1 MEKQNQQTDEKSRFY
16 LETAPSELG
25 IQFSAKK
32 HYRYRTARIKS
43 CFDLVQTAPKSRS
56 SFDQTGVS
64 KMSESM
70 RIPELN
76 DSLKER
82 LLKWLPE
89 QSRLETPI
97 PGLALS
103 RYDENISAIK
113 CFYNP
118 MVALVVQGFKR
129 SMIGDHEA
137 NYGELHCVT
146 IGIDMPGIFHI
157 TDASPQAPFLSLS
170 VKLDRRI
177 ITQLITEAPSVVT
190 AQEGEVPSVVV
201 DEAGK
206 DLLQAFSRLV
216 ELLDTP
222 SRISVLAPMILREI
236 HYYLLC
242 GSQGKCLRLFNTNG
256 TQANQI
262 AQAISWLR
270 ENYTSPL
277 RMEELARYVNMAPS
291 TFNRHFKEV
300 TSLSPLQFQKRLRL
314 YEAERLML
322 LEGKDAGTAALMVG
336 YESGSQFNREYKRQF
351 GAPPRKDIAKK
362 RS

>member
-1 MEKQNQQTDEKSRFY
+1 
-16 LETAPSELG
+16 
-25 IQFSAKK
+25 
-32 HYRYRTARIKS
+32 
-43 CFDLVQTAPKSRS
+43 
-56 SFDQTGVS
+56 
-64 KMSESM
+64 MSEP
-70 RIPELN
+70 IHLPELN
-76 DSLKER
+76 DSLKEK

-97 PGLALS
+97 PGLALT
-103 RYDENISAIK
+103 RHDENTSAIR
-113 CFYNP
+113 CFYTP
-118 MVALVVQGFKR
+118 MIALVVQGFKR

-146 IGIDMPGIFHI
+146 VGIDMPGVFHI
-157 TDASPQAPFLSLS
+157 TDASPQALFLSLS

-177 ITQLITEAPSVVT
+177 ITQLITEVPSIVT
-190 AQEGEVPSVVV
+190 AQEGEVTPIVV

-206 DLLQAFSRLV
+206 DLLQVFSRLV

-222 SRISVLAPMILREI
+222 SRIPVLAPMIIREI

>member
-1 MEKQNQQTDEKSRFY
+1 MTESALKDDIH
-16 LETAPSELG
+16 ET
-25 IQFSAKK
+25 
-32 HYRYRTARIKS
+32 
-43 CFDLVQTAPKSRS
+43 
-56 SFDQTGVS
+56 
-64 KMSESM
+64 
-70 RIPELN
+70 
-76 DSLKER
+76 LKTS

-97 PGLALS
+97 SGLALT
-103 RYDENISAIK
+103 RHDENSPAIR

-146 IGIDMPGIFHI
+146 VGIDMPGVFHV
-157 TDASPQAPFLSLS
+157 TNASPQAPFLSLS

-177 ITQLITEAPSVVT
+177 IAHLMTEDPSIV
-190 AQEGEVPSVVV
+190 AAGEVDWNPVVV
-201 DEAGK
+201 AEAGK
-206 DLLQAFSRLV
+206 ELLQAFVRLV

-222 SRISVLAPMILREI
+222 SRIPVIAPMILREI

-242 GSQGKCLRLFNTNG
+242 GNQGRCLRLFSTTG

-262 AQAISWLR
+262 AEAISWLR
-270 ENYTSPL
+270 EHYADSIN
-277 RMEELARYVNMAPS
+277 MEELARRVNMASS
-291 TFNRHFKEV
+291 TFNRHFRQV

-322 LEGKDAGTAALMVG
+322 QEGKDAGTAALMVG

-351 GAPPRKDIAKK
+351 GAPPRRDVAQK
-362 RS
+362 RF

>member
-1 MEKQNQQTDEKSRFY
+1 
-16 LETAPSELG
+16 
-25 IQFSAKK
+25 
-32 HYRYRTARIKS
+32 
-43 CFDLVQTAPKSRS
+43 
-56 SFDQTGVS
+56 
-64 KMSESM
+64 MSEP
-70 RIPELN
+70 IHLPELN
-76 DSLKER
+76 DSLKEK

-97 PGLALS
+97 PGLALT
-103 RYDENISAIK
+103 RHDENTSAIR
-113 CFYNP
+113 CFYTP
-118 MVALVVQGFKR
+118 MIALVVQGFKR

-146 IGIDMPGIFHI
+146 VGIDMPGVFHI

-170 VKLDRRI
+170 VKLDRRF
-177 ITQLITEAPSVVT
+177 ITQLITEVPSIVT
-190 AQEGEVPSVVV
+190 AQEGEVTPIVV

-206 DLLQAFSRLV
+206 DLLQVFSRLV

-222 SRISVLAPMILREI
+222 SRIPVLAPMIIREI

-291 TFNRHFKEV
+291 TFNRHFKQV

>member
-1 MEKQNQQTDEKSRFY
+1 
-16 LETAPSELG
+16 
-25 IQFSAKK
+25 
-32 HYRYRTARIKS
+32 
-43 CFDLVQTAPKSRS
+43 
-56 SFDQTGVS
+56 
-64 KMSESM
+64 MSESAQLH
-70 RIPELN
+70 ELN
-76 DSLKER
+76 GSLKEK

-97 PGLALS
+97 SGLALT
-103 RYDENISAIK
+103 RHDENTSAIR
-113 CFYNP
+113 CFYTP
-118 MVALVVQGFKR
+118 MIALVVQGFKR
-129 SMIGDHEA
+129 SMIGDHVA

-146 IGIDMPGIFHI
+146 VGIDMPGVFHI
-157 TDASPQAPFLSLS
+157 TNASPQVPFLSLS

-177 ITQLITEAPSVVT
+177 ITQLITEAPSLVA
-190 AQEGEVPSVVV
+190 AQEGEVTPVVV
-201 DEAGK
+201 DEVNK
-206 DLLQAFSRLV
+206 ELLQAFSRLV

-222 SRISVLAPMILREI
+222 SRIPVLAPMIIREI

-242 GSQGKCLRLFNTNG
+242 GSQGKCLRLFNTSG

-270 ENYTSPL
+270 ENYTSPI

-351 GAPPRKDIAKK
+351 GAPPRKDVAKK

>member
-1 MEKQNQQTDEKSRFY
+1 
-16 LETAPSELG
+16 
-25 IQFSAKK
+25 
-32 HYRYRTARIKS
+32 
-43 CFDLVQTAPKSRS
+43 
-56 SFDQTGVS
+56 
-64 KMSESM
+64 MSEP
-70 RIPELN
+70 IHLPELN
-76 DSLKER
+76 DSLKEK

-97 PGLALS
+97 PGLALT
-103 RYDENISAIK
+103 RHDENTSAIR
-113 CFYNP
+113 CFYTP
-118 MVALVVQGFKR
+118 MIALVVQGFKR

-146 IGIDMPGIFHI
+146 VGIDMPGVFHI

-177 ITQLITEAPSVVT
+177 ITQLITEVPSIVT
-190 AQEGEVPSVVV
+190 AQEGEVTPIVV

-206 DLLQAFSRLV
+206 DLLQVFSRLV

-222 SRISVLAPMILREI
+222 SRIPVLAPMIIREI

-362 RS
+362 RT

>member
-1 MEKQNQQTDEKSRFY
+1 MIESTLKGDIH
-16 LETAPSELG
+16 ET
-25 IQFSAKK
+25 
-32 HYRYRTARIKS
+32 
-43 CFDLVQTAPKSRS
+43 
-56 SFDQTGVS
+56 
-64 KMSESM
+64 
-70 RIPELN
+70 
-76 DSLKER
+76 LKAS
-82 LLKWLPE
+82 LLKWLPVP
-89 QSRLETPI
+89 SRLETDI
-97 PGLALS
+97 KGLALT
-103 RYDENISAIK
+103 RYDEKVSAIR

-146 IGIDMPGIFHI
+146 VGIDMPGVFHI

-190 AQEGEVPSVVV
+190 AQEGEVPSVIV

-206 DLLQAFSRLV
+206 ELLQAFFRLV

-222 SRISVLAPMILREI
+222 SRIPVLAPMIIREI

-270 ENYTSPL
+270 ENYTSSL

>member
-1 MEKQNQQTDEKSRFY
+1 M
-16 LETAPSELG
+16 
-25 IQFSAKK
+25 I
-32 HYRYRTARIKS
+32 
-43 CFDLVQTAPKSRS
+43 
-56 SFDQTGVS
+56 
-64 KMSESM
+64 
-70 RIPELN
+70 
-76 DSLKER
+76 
-82 LLKWLPE
+82 
-89 QSRLETPI
+89 
-97 PGLALS
+97 
-103 RYDENISAIK
+103 
-113 CFYNP
+113 
-118 MVALVVQGFKR
+118 ALVVQGFKR

-146 IGIDMPGIFHI
+146 VGIDMPGVFHI
-157 TDASPQAPFLSLS
+157 TDASSQAPFLSLS

-177 ITQLITEAPSVVT
+177 ITQLITEAPSIVT
-190 AQEGEVPSVVV
+190 AQEGEVTPIVV
-201 DEAGK
+201 DEASK

-322 LEGKDAGTAALMVG
+322 IEGKDAGTAALMVG

-351 GAPPRKDIAKK
+351 GAPPRKDVAKK
-362 RS
+362 RL

>member
-1 MEKQNQQTDEKSRFY
+1 
-16 LETAPSELG
+16 
-25 IQFSAKK
+25 
-32 HYRYRTARIKS
+32 
-43 CFDLVQTAPKSRS
+43 
-56 SFDQTGVS
+56 
-64 KMSESM
+64 MSEP
-70 RIPELN
+70 IHLPGLN

-97 PGLALS
+97 SGLALT
-103 RYDENISAIK
+103 RHDENTSAIR
-113 CFYNP
+113 CFYTP
-118 MVALVVQGFKR
+118 MIALVVQGFKR

-146 IGIDMPGIFHI
+146 VGIDMPGVFHI

-177 ITQLITEAPSVVT
+177 ITQLITEAPSIVT
-190 AQEGEVPSVVV
+190 VQEGEVTPIVV
-201 DEAGK
+201 DEVGK

-222 SRISVLAPMILREI
+222 SRIPVLAPMILREI

-277 RMEELARYVNMAPS
+277 RMEELARYANMAPS

-351 GAPPRKDIAKK
+351 GAPPRKDVVKK

>member
-1 MEKQNQQTDEKSRFY
+1 
-16 LETAPSELG
+16 
-25 IQFSAKK
+25 
-32 HYRYRTARIKS
+32 
-43 CFDLVQTAPKSRS
+43 
-56 SFDQTGVS
+56 
-64 KMSESM
+64 MSESM
-70 RIPELN
+70 RIAELN

-146 IGIDMPGIFHI
+146 VGIDMPGIFHI

>member
-1 MEKQNQQTDEKSRFY
+1 
-16 LETAPSELG
+16 
-25 IQFSAKK
+25 
-32 HYRYRTARIKS
+32 
-43 CFDLVQTAPKSRS
+43 
-56 SFDQTGVS
+56 
-64 KMSESM
+64 MSEP
-70 RIPELN
+70 IHLPERN
-76 DSLKER
+76 DSLKEK

-97 PGLALS
+97 PGLALT
-103 RYDENISAIK
+103 RHDENTSAIR
-113 CFYNP
+113 CFYTP
-118 MVALVVQGFKR
+118 MIALVVQGFKR

-146 IGIDMPGIFHI
+146 VGIDMPGVFHI

-177 ITQLITEAPSVVT
+177 ITQLITEVPSIVT
-190 AQEGEVPSVVV
+190 AQEGEVTPIVV

-206 DLLQAFSRLV
+206 DLLQVFSRLV

-222 SRISVLAPMILREI
+222 SRIPVLAPMIIREI

>member
-1 MEKQNQQTDEKSRFY
+1 
-16 LETAPSELG
+16 
-25 IQFSAKK
+25 
-32 HYRYRTARIKS
+32 
-43 CFDLVQTAPKSRS
+43 
-56 SFDQTGVS
+56 
-64 KMSESM
+64 MSEP
-70 RIPELN
+70 IHLPELN
-76 DSLKER
+76 DSLKET

-97 PGLALS
+97 PGLALT
-103 RYDENISAIK
+103 RHDENTSAIR
-113 CFYNP
+113 CFYTP
-118 MVALVVQGFKR
+118 MIALVVQGFKR

-146 IGIDMPGIFHI
+146 VGIDMPGVFHI

-170 VKLDRRI
+170 VNLDRRI
-177 ITQLITEAPSVVT
+177 ITQLITEVPSIVT
-190 AQEGEVPSVVV
+190 AQEGEVTPIVV

-206 DLLQAFSRLV
+206 DLLQVFSRLV

-222 SRISVLAPMILREI
+222 SRIPVLAPMIIREI

>member
-1 MEKQNQQTDEKSRFY
+1 
-16 LETAPSELG
+16 
-25 IQFSAKK
+25 
-32 HYRYRTARIKS
+32 
-43 CFDLVQTAPKSRS
+43 
-56 SFDQTGVS
+56 
-64 KMSESM
+64 MSEP
-70 RIPELN
+70 IHLPELN
-76 DSLKER
+76 DSLKEK

-97 PGLALS
+97 PGLALT
-103 RYDENISAIK
+103 RHDENTSAIR
-113 CFYNP
+113 CFYTP
-118 MVALVVQGFKR
+118 MIALVVQGFKS

-146 IGIDMPGIFHI
+146 VGIDMPGVFHI

-177 ITQLITEAPSVVT
+177 ITQLITEVPSIVT
-190 AQEGEVPSVVV
+190 AQEGEVTPIVV

-206 DLLQAFSRLV
+206 DLLQVFSRLV

-222 SRISVLAPMILREI
+222 SRIPVLAPMIIREI

>member
-1 MEKQNQQTDEKSRFY
+1 
-16 LETAPSELG
+16 
-25 IQFSAKK
+25 
-32 HYRYRTARIKS
+32 
-43 CFDLVQTAPKSRS
+43 
-56 SFDQTGVS
+56 
-64 KMSESM
+64 MSEP
-70 RIPELN
+70 IHLPELN
-76 DSLKER
+76 DSLKEK

-97 PGLALS
+97 PGLALT
-103 RYDENISAIK
+103 RHDENTSAIR
-113 CFYNP
+113 CFYTP
-118 MVALVVQGFKR
+118 MIALVVQGFKR

-146 IGIDMPGIFHI
+146 VGIDMPGVFHI

-177 ITQLITEAPSVVT
+177 ITQLITEVPSIVT
-190 AQEGEVPSVVV
+190 AQEGEVTPIVV

-206 DLLQAFSRLV
+206 ELLQVFSRLV

-222 SRISVLAPMILREI
+222 SRIPVLAPMIIREI

>member
-1 MEKQNQQTDEKSRFY
+1 
-16 LETAPSELG
+16 
-25 IQFSAKK
+25 
-32 HYRYRTARIKS
+32 
-43 CFDLVQTAPKSRS
+43 
-56 SFDQTGVS
+56 
-64 KMSESM
+64 MSEP
-70 RIPELN
+70 IHLPGLN

-97 PGLALS
+97 SGLALT
-103 RYDENISAIK
+103 RHDENTSEIR
-113 CFYNP
+113 CFYTP
-118 MVALVVQGFKR
+118 MIALVVQGFKR

-146 IGIDMPGIFHI
+146 VGIDMPGVFHI

-177 ITQLITEAPSVVT
+177 ITQLITEAPSIVT
-190 AQEGEVPSVVV
+190 VQEGEVTPIVV
-201 DEAGK
+201 DEVGK

-222 SRISVLAPMILREI
+222 SRIPVLAPMILREI

-277 RMEELARYVNMAPS
+277 RMEELARYANMAPS

-351 GAPPRKDIAKK
+351 GAPPRKDVVKK

>member
-1 MEKQNQQTDEKSRFY
+1 
-16 LETAPSELG
+16 
-25 IQFSAKK
+25 
-32 HYRYRTARIKS
+32 
-43 CFDLVQTAPKSRS
+43 
-56 SFDQTGVS
+56 
-64 KMSESM
+64 MSESAQLH
-70 RIPELN
+70 ELN
-76 DSLKER
+76 GSLKEK

-97 PGLALS
+97 SGLALT
-103 RYDENISAIK
+103 RHDENTSAIR
-113 CFYNP
+113 CFYTP
-118 MVALVVQGFKR
+118 MIALVVQGFKR

-146 IGIDMPGIFHI
+146 VGIDMPGVFHI
-157 TDASPQAPFLSLS
+157 TNASPQVPFLSLS

-177 ITQLITEAPSVVT
+177 ITQLITESPSLVA
-190 AQEGEVPSVVV
+190 AQEGEVTPVVV
-201 DEAGK
+201 DEVNK
-206 DLLQAFSRLV
+206 ELLQAFSRLV

-222 SRISVLAPMILREI
+222 SRIPVLAPMIIREI

-242 GSQGKCLRLFNTNG
+242 GSQGKCLRLFNTSG

-270 ENYTSPL
+270 ENYTSPI

-351 GAPPRKDIAKK
+351 GAPPRKDVAKK

>member
-1 MEKQNQQTDEKSRFY
+1 
-16 LETAPSELG
+16 
-25 IQFSAKK
+25 
-32 HYRYRTARIKS
+32 
-43 CFDLVQTAPKSRS
+43 
-56 SFDQTGVS
+56 
-64 KMSESM
+64 MSEP
-70 RIPELN
+70 IHLPELN
-76 DSLKER
+76 DSLKEK

-97 PGLALS
+97 PGLALT
-103 RYDENISAIK
+103 RHDENTSAIR
-113 CFYNP
+113 CFYTP
-118 MVALVVQGFKR
+118 MIALVVQGFKR

-146 IGIDMPGIFHI
+146 VGIDMPGVFHI

-177 ITQLITEAPSVVT
+177 ITQLITEVPSIVT
-190 AQEGEVPSVVV
+190 AQEGEVTPIVV

-206 DLLQAFSRLV
+206 DFLQVFSRLV

-222 SRISVLAPMILREI
+222 SRIPVLAPMIIREI

>member
-1 MEKQNQQTDEKSRFY
+1 
-16 LETAPSELG
+16 
-25 IQFSAKK
+25 
-32 HYRYRTARIKS
+32 
-43 CFDLVQTAPKSRS
+43 
-56 SFDQTGVS
+56 
-64 KMSESM
+64 MSEP
-70 RIPELN
+70 IHLPELN
-76 DSLKER
+76 DSLKEK

-97 PGLALS
+97 PGLALT
-103 RYDENISAIK
+103 RHDENTSAIR
-113 CFYNP
+113 CFYTP
-118 MVALVVQGFKR
+118 MIALVVQGFKR

-146 IGIDMPGIFHI
+146 VGIDMPGVFHI

-177 ITQLITEAPSVVT
+177 ITQLITEVPTIVT
-190 AQEGEVPSVVV
+190 AQEREVTPIVVY
-201 DEAGK
+201 EAGK
-206 DLLQAFSRLV
+206 DLLQVFSRLV

-222 SRISVLAPMILREI
+222 SRIPVLAPMIIREI

>member
-1 MEKQNQQTDEKSRFY
+1 
-16 LETAPSELG
+16 
-25 IQFSAKK
+25 
-32 HYRYRTARIKS
+32 
-43 CFDLVQTAPKSRS
+43 
-56 SFDQTGVS
+56 
-64 KMSESM
+64 MSEP
-70 RIPELN
+70 IHLPELN
-76 DSLKER
+76 DSLKEK

-89 QSRLETPI
+89 QSRLETSI
-97 PGLALS
+97 PGLALT
-103 RYDENISAIK
+103 RHDENTSAIR
-113 CFYNP
+113 CFYTP
-118 MVALVVQGFKR
+118 MIALVVQGFKR

-146 IGIDMPGIFHI
+146 VGIDMPGVFHI

-177 ITQLITEAPSVVT
+177 ITQLITEVPSIVT
-190 AQEGEVPSVVV
+190 AQEGEVTPIVV

-206 DLLQAFSRLV
+206 DLLQVFSRLV

-222 SRISVLAPMILREI
+222 SRIPVLAPMIIREI

>member
-1 MEKQNQQTDEKSRFY
+1 
-16 LETAPSELG
+16 
-25 IQFSAKK
+25 
-32 HYRYRTARIKS
+32 
-43 CFDLVQTAPKSRS
+43 
-56 SFDQTGVS
+56 
-64 KMSESM
+64 MSEP
-70 RIPELN
+70 IHLPELN
-76 DSLKER
+76 DSLKEK

-97 PGLALS
+97 PGLALT
-103 RYDENISAIK
+103 RHDENTSAIR
-113 CFYNP
+113 CFYTP
-118 MVALVVQGFKR
+118 MIALVVQGFKR

-146 IGIDMPGIFHI
+146 VGIDMPGVFHI

-177 ITQLITEAPSVVT
+177 ITQLITEVPSIVT
-190 AQEGEVPSVVV
+190 AQEGEVTPIVV

-206 DLLQAFSRLV
+206 DLLQVFSRLV

-222 SRISVLAPMILREI
+222 SRIPVLAPMIIREI
-236 HYYLLC
+236 HYYPLC

>member
-1 MEKQNQQTDEKSRFY
+1 
-16 LETAPSELG
+16 
-25 IQFSAKK
+25 
-32 HYRYRTARIKS
+32 
-43 CFDLVQTAPKSRS
+43 
-56 SFDQTGVS
+56 
-64 KMSESM
+64 MSESAQLH
-70 RIPELN
+70 ELN
-76 DSLKER
+76 GSLKEK

-97 PGLALS
+97 SGLALT
-103 RYDENISAIK
+103 RHDEHTSAIR
-113 CFYNP
+113 CFYTP
-118 MVALVVQGFKR
+118 MIALVVQGFKR

-146 IGIDMPGIFHI
+146 VGIDMPGVFHI
-157 TDASPQAPFLSLS
+157 TNASPQVPFLSLS

-177 ITQLITEAPSVVT
+177 ITQLITEAPSLVA
-190 AQEGEVPSVVV
+190 AQEGEVTPVVV
-201 DEAGK
+201 DEVNK
-206 DLLQAFSRLV
+206 ELLQAFSRLV

-222 SRISVLAPMILREI
+222 SRIPVLAPMIIREI

-242 GSQGKCLRLFNTNG
+242 GSQGKCLRLFNTSG

-270 ENYTSPL
+270 ENYTSPI

-351 GAPPRKDIAKK
+351 GAPPRKDVAKK

>member
-1 MEKQNQQTDEKSRFY
+1 
-16 LETAPSELG
+16 
-25 IQFSAKK
+25 
-32 HYRYRTARIKS
+32 
-43 CFDLVQTAPKSRS
+43 
-56 SFDQTGVS
+56 
-64 KMSESM
+64 MSESM

-118 MVALVVQGFKR
+118 MVALVVHGFKR

>member
-1 MEKQNQQTDEKSRFY
+1 
-16 LETAPSELG
+16 
-25 IQFSAKK
+25 
-32 HYRYRTARIKS
+32 
-43 CFDLVQTAPKSRS
+43 
-56 SFDQTGVS
+56 
-64 KMSESM
+64 MSEP
-70 RIPELN
+70 IHLPELN
-76 DSLKER
+76 DSLKEK

-97 PGLALS
+97 PGLALT
-103 RYDENISAIK
+103 RHDENTSAIR
-113 CFYNP
+113 CFYTP
-118 MVALVVQGFKR
+118 MIALVVQGFKR

-146 IGIDMPGIFHI
+146 VGIDMPGVFHI

-177 ITQLITEAPSVVT
+177 ITQLITEVPSIVT
-190 AQEGEVPSVVV
+190 AQEGEVTPIVV

-206 DLLQAFSRLV
+206 DLLQVFSRLV

-222 SRISVLAPMILREI
+222 SRIPALAPMIIREI

>member
-1 MEKQNQQTDEKSRFY
+1 
-16 LETAPSELG
+16 
-25 IQFSAKK
+25 
-32 HYRYRTARIKS
+32 
-43 CFDLVQTAPKSRS
+43 
-56 SFDQTGVS
+56 
-64 KMSESM
+64 MSEP
-70 RIPELN
+70 IHLPELN
-76 DSLKER
+76 DSLKEK
-82 LLKWLPE
+82 LLKWLPD

-97 PGLALS
+97 PGLALT
-103 RYDENISAIK
+103 RHDENTSAIR
-113 CFYNP
+113 CFYTP
-118 MVALVVQGFKR
+118 MIALVVQGFKR

-146 IGIDMPGIFHI
+146 VGIDMPGVFHI

-177 ITQLITEAPSVVT
+177 ITQLITEVPSIVT
-190 AQEGEVPSVVV
+190 AQEGEVTPIVV

-206 DLLQAFSRLV
+206 DLLQVFSRLV

-222 SRISVLAPMILREI
+222 SRIPVLAPMIIREI

-270 ENYTSPL
+270 E
-277 RMEELARYVNMAPS
+277 
-291 TFNRHFKEV
+291 NRHFKEV